1 MFKICEWR
9 QDIMFLSVLIF
20 KPVARWSVA
29 KKEWREYERRE
40 VFMGVRSVITNTS
53 IVDSIHLMEYM
64 GALRFF

>member
-1 MFKICEWR
+1 VIRYAGLVVNYMFKICEWR

-40 VFMGVRSVITNTS
+40 VFMGVRSVITNT
-53 IVDSIHLMEYM
+53 
-64 GALRFF
+64 